1 MTFTFF
7 QGIVDAC
14 RNDPFKSAANIADG
28 LGLQCCPQTVRN
40 RIYAEGLHGRK
51 PAVKGEL
58 TEHHM
63 EIRTEYALEYA
74 DKPDTFWDRVVFC
87 DEKTFST
94 DDPAATQYVWR
105 TPTTR
110 LSPHLITLVHT
121 RSKYKIIL
129 CFDY

>member
-1 MTFTFF
+1 MLFGLCIFLSF
-7 QGIVDAC
+7 YHFLIIGCILFVQDIAAAC
-14 RNDPFKSAANIADG
+14 HNNPFKSAASIADD

-40 RIYAEGLHGRK
+40 RIYTDGLHGRK

-58 TEHHM
+58 TAHHM
-63 EIRTEYALEYA
+63 EARMEYSLEYA
-74 DKPDTFWDRVVFC
+74 DKPATFWDRVVFC

-110 LSPHLITLVHT
+110 LRHPT
-121 RSKYKIIL
+121 
-129 CFDY
+129 